1 MIEVSDIPA
10 ILRRNLI
17 WLLFVPV
24 VMVALAIVYLTLKS
38 PVYRTETEL
47 LIQPRDAEI
56 IAGNPVANTN
66 QNSQRMD
73 IDSQTYVILSAPVLN
88 KVANLLDLDNSAEF
102 NRPRLLH
109 RLLGIQSSGSR
120 SSSDVRNRTLARLRD
135 VVQVNRLDRSFVFQI
150 QVTLSDPVLA
160 ATIANE
166 TANAYIQQNRE
177 NRNSSLVEASAIL
190 GQQASRLI
198 ARVEQSEAAV
208 VAYRA
213 KQGLIS
219 TEGGLVVNQQIE
231 SLNTQITNARV
242 DLERARAI
250 EDLVAP
256 LTAADVE
263 AGAVPQSIS
272 TSVLASLRVQYA
284 GIAQQVAEASTS
296 LGASHPKL
304 RELRSQLSNVQRQI
318 GAELQRNKVNVR
330 SEYEQAKATLIALEG
345 QLKGLQS
352 QNTVQ
357 GQALIEL
364 RRLQSEADAN
374 RAVYEAFLN
383 RSRELEE
390 LPEIDLNATRILSE
404 APIPTSQSSPHKI
417 IVIGAAAIFGFV
429 LAATTSVGFAI
440 MTGQISSERTLVSRT
455 GIPIVANVSSRS
467 RTSSSFLSIPKIF
480 GGRSGPEQK
489 QIGFAHTRI
498 AYTLRQA
505 FADQRPANVLVLS
518 VGNVGDT
525 SGFVRQ
531 IAVELHEMGEEVL
544 FAHTTSRNGSQRSL
558 ANNSSVTATN
568 SKIGVLNSMASQ
580 LGATGGHAV
589 MNGENTRKG
598 GLSSFLH
605 VEQIDARRKY
615 SSNGVLDTNGEDFL
629 IVDAGSADTSPML
642 PVLLRHCDGILL
654 MTAMEDTRTADIER
668 TIAYL
673 DPWYDRIIGNVV
685 V

>member
-208 VAYRA
+208 VVYRA

-417 IVIGAAAIFGFV
+417 IVIGAAAVFGFV

-455 GIPIVANVSSRS
+455 GIPIVANISSRS
-467 RTSSSFLSIPKIF
+467 RTSSSFLSIPKIL

-498 AYTLRQA
+498 AYTLRQT

-531 IAVELHEMGEEVL
+531 IAEELHEMGEEVL

-558 ANNSSVTATN
+558 GNSYSVTSSN
-568 SKIGVLNSMASQ
+568 SKIGVLNSMAAQ
-580 LGATGGHAV
+580 LGASGGHAV
-589 MNGENTRKG
+589 MNGESTRKG